1 MRTAIRWRIASTLLA
16 LSALLSWSAGA
27 TAGSWARSNDLAR
40 KFPNFARQKPRLTT
54 IAVVVD
60 VAEFEVEDGE
70 AKWVY
75 VDDCLSL
82 ARKLDEAFLTAL
94 AKRGYSVKRQP
105 ILSVGHAADST
116 RTCRVFTS
124 WSKRD
129 LRPDSSAAVPPPFYA
144 DSTLHPSPGI
154 VSAWREVAHRSLR
167 PRSPKRGA
175 PPLVP
180 GASALRDVVGTDYLL
195 LAVGLGT
202 HNVRY
207 RDAGP
212 GDPAL
217 PIGSGIRANGR
228 VAEPTP
234 YPGSRVSMAL
244 IDCRDG
250 TVLWA
255 DDASDIRPFSEKRM
269 DDIAEDFVAQM
280 P

>member
-1 MRTAIRWRIASTLLA
+1 MRTIRWRIISTLLT

-27 TAGSWARSNDLAR
+27 TAGSWARSNDLTR

-70 AKWVY
+70 ARWVY

-82 ARKLDEAFLTAL
+82 ARTLDEAFLAAL
-94 AKRGYSVKRQP
+94 AKKGYSVKREP

-129 LRPDSSAAVPPPFYA
+129 QRPDSAVAVRPPFYA
-144 DSTLHPSPGI
+144 DSTLHPTPAI

-167 PRSPKRGA
+167 PKPAKRGA

-180 GASALRDVVGTDYLL
+180 GAPVLRDVVGADYLL

-202 HNVRY
+202 HDVRY
-207 RDAGP
+207 REPLP
-212 GDPAL
+212 GTPGV
-217 PIGSGIRANGR
+217 PIGGGFATSKIAD
-228 VAEPTP
+228 PSP

-255 DDASDIRPFSEKRM
+255 DDASDIRPFSAKRM
-269 DDIAEDFVAQM
+269 DDIAEDLVAQM